1 MLQYVET
8 DGRTPKQDDIIKG
21 RDLIPGEVHAIKGD
35 TGNKCGSV
43 VSRINQIYLGKR
55 IEYGFVTYSGELLYI
70 NIDVDWGFKQGKIDL
85 FEVPGW
91 RERRDWKQ
99 RKEKKSKS

>member
-1 MLQYVET
+1 MRV
-8 DGRTPKQDDIIKG
+8 P
-21 RDLIPGEVHAIKGD
+21 AIS
-35 TGNKCGSV
+35 C
-43 VSRINQIYLGKR
+43 INQIYLGKR

-91 RERRDWKQ
+91 SEREIENRV
-99 RKEKKSKS
+99 KEKKSTS